1 MHFQY
6 LDCVV
11 MTLLTTWTAGMDA
24 EVAIIRSGGSPMSVF
39 VTARADLEMERKLYP
54 PCLRL

>member
-6 LDCVV
+6 FDWISAVFRTVC
-11 MTLLTTWTAGMDA
+11 TAGLEA
-24 EVAIIRSGGSPMSVF
+24 EGAKRRSGGSPINVL

-54 PCLRL
+54 P